1 MSLLIENVSSTV
13 RQTAWAS
20 AGQCVILHDVSWK
33 KSAIAHYFDLTKP
46 YAQWFTTATR
56 FNTQ

>member
-20 AGQCVILHDVSWK
+20 AGQCVVLHDVSWK

-46 YAQWFTTATR
+46 YPQWFTTATR
-56 FNTQ
+56 F